1 MTATNPSEN
10 SRSEDCLILNFSFK
24 LAITSG
30 FTIQGLEKRDELYV
44 ICLGLPLGSTIS
56 PRWMVLL
63 YKLANLFVSHFG
75 VVIKQKMRARGD
87 LANLDVAR
95 AQPGQVRKGSVLFSK
110 KEETRYR
117 QVEEFFQQ
125 PPGIG
130 FCDRLETVGMV
141 RAHVSIQCHVVSGNR
156 IVRSRVVPYLQGKSK
171 HPFVVAPGNIQVL
184 RREVE
189 LFFRHS
195 FRSIHDLF
203 FDAADLLIHGRSD
216 RRRNPLRLL
225 RSGRAR
231 GRGPVRSRPPPMPI
245 KLTNTNRN
253 KTRIGFIRL
262 TLFLWLLPHASRRA
276 HIGSTLI
283 ARRAGRQLASSAT
296 PISKMATPTNVKGS
310 VGLTP

>member
-10 SRSEDCLILNFSFK
+10 SRSEDCLIINFSFK

-30 FTIQGLEKRDELYV
+30 FTIQGLEKRDELCV

-141 RAHVSIQCHVVSGNR
+141 RAHVSIQCHVVSGHM
-156 IVRSRVVPYLQGKSK
+156 IACILRSAQLGYNPVEERLRKLIHSAGCRLPRK
-171 HPFVVAPGNIQVL
+171 HAILRSQIPLDIDKTPKTGYAVAPEEQE
-184 RREVE
+184 R
-189 LFFRHS
+189 
-195 FRSIHDLF
+195 
-203 FDAADLLIHGRSD
+203 
-216 RRRNPLRLL
+216 
-225 RSGRAR
+225 
-231 GRGPVRSRPPPMPI
+231 
-245 KLTNTNRN
+245 
-253 KTRIGFIRL
+253 
-262 TLFLWLLPHASRRA
+262 
-276 HIGSTLI
+276 
-283 ARRAGRQLASSAT
+283 
-296 PISKMATPTNVKGS
+296 
-310 VGLTP
+310 